1 MFPGRWHI
9 DIERNLD
16 VTDSLERQ
24 QPPLNPVLR
33 FTKEALRENPP
44 AGGKS
49 RDKIV
54 SSRLQT
60 QRENLSNDLLQIANS
75 SKLETEYRGVF
86 LAELSMF
93 DDSLATTWT
102 PDSLFSRRRQVYF
115 TRPTKNGYLI
125 ELRRHSLVGIAERIQ
140 TTASTSEQV
149 DISRI
154 RSITPFQ
161 PASALRGQSHEDIW
175 NKALTRDIGRI
186 FSIHLVPFHDDDA
199 AEDLLSSFL
208 KLQNENYRS
217 LGPLVQLRARENL
230 DESRALAQ
238 IHARGDRVSQFVRSY
253 RTERKGS
260 TSILVPS
267 FDKFVDLV
275 STGTIFSI
283 KPVRPLVGV
292 NCSENHNIQILT
304 LPDLTKSPI
313 VGVVDGGLTAPE
325 YETAVAWR
333 LATRI
338 DRSLRTKI
346 TETKHLY

>member
-1 MFPGRWHI
+1 MT
-9 DIERNLD
+9 DNLD
-16 VTDSLERQ
+16 RR
-24 QPPLNPVLR
+24 QPPLNSVLR
-33 FTKEALRENPP
+33 FTKEALRENLP
-44 AGGKS
+44 AGGKG

-54 SSRLQT
+54 RSRLPS

-75 SKLETEYRGVF
+75 SKLATEYRGVF

-93 DDSLATTWT
+93 KDSLATTWT
-102 PDSLFSRRRQVYF
+102 PDSIFSRRRQVYF

-125 ELRRHSLVGIAERIQ
+125 ELRRHSLVGTAERIR
-140 TTASTSEQV
+140 TTGSTSEKV

-154 RSITPFQ
+154 QSITPFQ
-161 PASALRGQSHEDIW
+161 SASARPGKSLEDIW
-175 NKALTRDIGRI
+175 NKALTRDKGRL
-186 FSIHLVPFHDDDA
+186 FSIHLVPFHDDNA

-217 LGPLVQLRARENL
+217 PGPLVQLRATENL

-253 RTERKGS
+253 RATRKGS

-267 FDKFVDLV
+267 FDKLVDLV

-292 NCSENHNIQILT
+292 NCPENHNNQIPT
-304 LPDLTKSPI
+304 LPNLANFPT

-325 YETAVAWR
+325 YEITPAWR
-333 LATRI
+333 IATRI
-338 DRSLRTKI
+338 DKKFTNTDPIAVRILS
-346 TETKHLY
+346 

>member
-1 MFPGRWHI
+1 MFHDRWRI
-9 DIERNLD
+9 DIVRNLD
-16 VTDSLERQ
+16 VTDSLERR
-24 QPPLNPVLR
+24 QPPLTPVLR

-44 AGGKS
+44 AGGKG

-54 SSRLQT
+54 SSRLPS
-60 QRENLSNDLLQIANS
+60 QREHLSNDLLQIAYS
-75 SKLETEYRGVF
+75 GKLETEYRGVF

-93 DDSLATTWT
+93 KDSLATTWT
-102 PDSLFSRRRQVYF
+102 PNNLFSRRREVYF
-115 TRPTKNGYLI
+115 THPTKNGYLI
-125 ELRRHSLVGIAERIQ
+125 ELQRRSLVGIAERIQ

-161 PASALRGQSHEDIW
+161 SASALRGKSHEEIW
-175 NKALTRDIGRI
+175 NNALARDRGRI

-208 KLQNENYRS
+208 KIQNENYRS
-217 LGPLVQLRARENL
+217 LGPLVQLQATENL

-238 IHARGDRVSQFVRSY
+238 IHAWGDRVSQFVRSY
-253 RTERKGS
+253 RTKRKGS

-283 KPVRPLVGV
+283 KPVRPLM
-292 NCSENHNIQILT
+292 
-304 LPDLTKSPI
+304 
-313 VGVVDGGLTAPE
+313 GGFFPKDC
-325 YETAVAWR
+325 VR
-333 LATRI
+333 
-338 DRSLRTKI
+338 
-346 TETKHLY
+346 